1 VAGAAE
7 GGTLLTTDNLLVLG
21 ILAVAV
27 VLFVSEKLRVDVV
40 AMVVLVALVVTG
52 LVTVEEAFSG
62 FASPAVITVW
72 AVFIVSGGLTR
83 SGVADLIARQVVR
96 LAGRSQLRLTVLI
109 MVTVGIMSAFM
120 NNIGAVAILLP
131 AVMSVARETDIPP
144 SKLLIPL
151 AWASLLGGN
160 MTMVG
165 TPPNILASS
174 ILESYGDI
182 EPFSFFDFTPMGVVV
197 LTAGILYMVFVGRRL
212 LPRRTPGGGL
222 ADSYPVQEYLTEA
235 RVTDESP
242 LVGKTVREADL
253 EKRHGLNV
261 IHIHLCCQE
270 GETVSAMTEHRLEPG
285 DELHLEATADAILAA
300 DEALGLAPVPDR
312 PIQPWEPEPDRAAF
326 ELAEVVLAPSSKF
339 VGNTLRQ
346 MDFRSR
352 YGLAVLAIRHQGE
365 TLFARLGD
373 VALDFGD
380 TLLLQGAVD
389 RINNLRRERDF
400 LLLDMPP
407 LETRRVRKAP
417 VSVAI
422 LLGVLVVVA
431 AGWLHVS
438 AAMFIGALL
447 MVLSGTLT
455 MDEAYRSIEW
465 KSVFLIAGMLPLGLA
480 MENTGTA
487 QLLADQIVALVG
499 DWGPLA
505 VMMGIYLMTGLLTEV
520 MSNAAATV
528 LAVPIAIDA
537 ARSLGADPRAFVMAI
552 VIAASTSF
560 LMPIGHQV
568 NVLVFGPGGYR
579 FADYTRVGVWLNL
592 LLFILT
598 ALILPLIWP
607 LT

>member
-1 VAGAAE
+1 
-7 GGTLLTTDNLLVLG
+7 LTTDNLLVLG
-21 ILAVAV
+21 ILFVAV

-40 AMVVLVALVVTG
+40 AMIVLVALVVTG

-83 SGVADLIARQVVR
+83 SGVADVIARQVVR
-96 LAGRSQLRLTVLI
+96 LAGPNQLRLTVLI

-160 MTMVG
+160 MTMIG

-182 EPFSFFDFTPMGVVV
+182 EPFSFFDFTPMGIVV
-197 LTAGILYMVFVGRRL
+197 LTAGILYMILLGRRL
-212 LPRRTPGGGL
+212 LPRRMAGGGL

-235 RVTDESP
+235 RVAEDSP
-242 LVGKTVREADL
+242 LIGKTVREADL
-253 EKRHGLNV
+253 ENRYGLNV

-300 DEALGLAPVPDR
+300 DETLGLAPVPDR
-312 PIQPWEPEPDRAAF
+312 AIQRWEPEPERAAF
-326 ELAEVVLAPSSKF
+326 ELAEVVLAPTSSLR
-339 VGNTLRQ
+339 GRTLRQ
-346 MDFRSR
+346 IDFRSR
-352 YGLAVLAIRHQGE
+352 FGLAVLAIRQQGR

-373 VALDFGD
+373 IALDFGD
-380 TLLLQGAVD
+380 SLLLQGSVD
-389 RINNLRRERDF
+389 KINLLRRERDF

-407 LETRRVRKAP
+407 LETRRTRKAP

-568 NVLVFGPGGYR
+568 NVLVFGPGGYH
-579 FADYTRVGVWLNL
+579 FADYTKVGVWLNL
-592 LLFILT
+592 ILFILT
-598 ALILPLIWP
+598 ALVLPLIWP
-607 LT
+607 LTP

>member
-1 VAGAAE
+1 M
-7 GGTLLTTDNLLVLG
+7 TTDNLLILG
-21 ILAVAV
+21 ILAASVI
-27 VLFVSEKLRVDVV
+27 LFVSEKLRVDVV
-40 AMVVLVALVVTG
+40 AMMVLVALVLTG

-109 MVTVGIMSAFM
+109 MLAVGVMSAFM

-151 AWASLLGGN
+151 AWASLMGGN
-160 MTMVG
+160 MTMIG

-174 ILESYGDI
+174 ILESYANI
-182 EPFSFFDFTPMGVVV
+182 ESFRFFDFTPMGVVV
-197 LTAGILYMVFVGRRL
+197 LGAGILYMVLVGRHL
-212 LPRRTPGGGL
+212 LPKRTPGGDL

-235 RVTDESP
+235 RVAEDSP
-242 LVGKTVREADL
+242 LLGKTVREADL
-253 EKRHGLNV
+253 ENRHGLNV

-270 GETVSAMTEHRLEPG
+270 GETVSSMTEHRLQAG

-300 DEALGLAPVPDR
+300 RQTLGLIPVPDR
-312 PIQPWEPEPDRAAF
+312 RIQPWEPEPERSAF
-326 ELAEVVLAPSSKF
+326 ELAEVVLSPTSALRGK
-339 VGNTLRQ
+339 TLRQ
-346 MDFRSR
+346 IDFRSR
-352 YGLAVLAIRHQGE
+352 FGLAALAIRHHGE

-373 VALDFGD
+373 VSLDFGD
-380 TLLLQGAVD
+380 SLLIQGPVD
-389 RINNLRRERDF
+389 KINLLRRERDF

-407 LETRRVRKAP
+407 LEMRRTQKAP
-417 VSVAI
+417 LAIAI
-422 LLGVLVVVA
+422 LLGVLVVVT

-487 QLLADQIVALVG
+487 RLLADQIVGLVG

-505 VMMGIYLMTGLLTEV
+505 VMMGIFVLTGLLTEV

-537 ARSLGADPRAFVMAI
+537 ALGLGADPHAFVMAI

-579 FADYTRVGVWLNL
+579 FSDYTKVGVWLNL
-592 LLFILT
+592 VLLILT
-598 ALILPLIWP
+598 ALVLPLIWP
-607 LT
+607 LTR